1 MFKKIIAYILRLF
14 NYHPI
19 SSASKSKKQAQLVDD
34 IQLSQSLHRL
44 KIRRQILDWRDVHI
58 LNIDQHLRKNIEE
71 LFNNLDKEIDNKAS
85 KIDFFIKIKK
95 YMEENI
101 NPIYDQWIENESEW
115 LLQNAQN
122 DLSTIYNTIIESNK
136 NSPRH
141 ADIHNKNSINTTTA
155 AISIGATTLTAGGAT
170 IISTMAVTPAWGIL
184 GMIGLTAISWPIA
197 IAGGGLIVLGGFIGN
212 EAFKKHIN
220 DFKEQIKKEA
230 CMKVLGCENCK
241 TSVQMVLEDRI
252 FETAKNIL
260 SEHSI

>member
-1 MFKKIIAYILRLF
+1 MYKQILAYLFKFF
-14 NYHPI
+14 NRHQS
-19 SSASKSKKQAQLVDD
+19 SSANKSKKQASPVDN
-34 IQLSQSLHRL
+34 IQLRSLHRL
-44 KIRRQILDWRDVHI
+44 MIRKQILDWRDKHI
-58 LNIDQHLRKNIEE
+58 LIIDQHLSKNIEK
-71 LFNNLDKEIDNKAS
+71 LFDSLDKEVETS
-85 KIDFFIKIKK
+85 KIDFFIKRKK
-95 YMEENI
+95 FMEESI
-101 NPIYDQWIENESEW
+101 NPKYEHWIEKESEW

-141 ADIHNKNSINTTTA
+141 ADIHNKNSINTSTA

-212 EAFKKHIN
+212 EAFKKHVN
-220 DFKEQIKKEA
+220 DLKEQIKDEA
-230 CMKVLGCENCK
+230 CMKVMGCENCK
-241 TSVQMVLEDRI
+241 TSVRMVLEDRI

-260 SEHSI
+260 SEHSL